1 MVSYLE
7 QERMGQVA
15 EPPTRY
21 ARVEVSIKKNPRG
34 TQLFELIVDLDNNSV
49 VKKQHVEGK
58 HSYIDTNFMKAVE
71 EACLAD
77 EKVQAEIKTLDIPD
91 GAIVVVEPWA
101 YATDGMNDMTDRV
114 TMVYHILYQAVPQL
128 LMLFSV
134 GFTCDCWRTQMQ
146 TTMPTLWIFAPKYQ
160 SLFKSQKC
168 TACRQRQTKESI
180 PRQGHSIVA
189 ESTILPR
196 ANIIPT

>member
-21 ARVEVSIKKNPRG
+21 ARVEVSIKKNPSG

-77 EKVQAEIKTLDIPD
+77 EKVQAEIKTLNIPD
-91 GAIVVVEPWA
+91 GATVVVEPWA
-101 YATDGMNDMTDRV
+101 YATDGMNDMTDRL
-114 TMVYHILYQAVPQL
+114 TMVYHALHYDVLYL
-128 LMLFSV
+128 LMMCSA
-134 GFTCDCWRTQMQ
+134 GFIYDCWRTQMQ

-160 SLFKSQKC
+160 SLFRSQRC
-168 TACRQRQTKESI
+168 TAYRQHQTKEPT
-180 PRQGHSIVA
+180 PRQGHSTV
-189 ESTILPR
+189 EEFTILPR
-196 ANIIPT
+196 ANIILT